1 MTRNEFGMREISE
14 EEARKIGI
22 DLSMVGICKKLRK
35 LAKLDRL
42 QLDET
47 THRSQLNLHLFK
59 YIKYCGMSPLDY
71 VKEYLSNLQP
81 YMIERRKDQE
91 KQSSFVCVVDN
102 MYRISVYIKADNAFG
117 EEMIISFH
125 EDNIRGVAKTNS
137 LVKNN
142 AERLVPVIADSYG
155 SINLETGNVSVKLFV
170 QRGMKV
176 LPLDVIG
183 FKCRDIFVVR
193 ERDISRQFLDYC
205 NQYIRDLYTSN
216 LQLDFDQIE
225 VFSMLQQISFTSYGR
240 DTFSSIS
247 LLIDSIAVQT
257 DSISRQTAD
266 FALVTF
272 TQSLKLTGE
281 QKEELINLLDE
292 KYLVSD
298 IKSIDEILYRVKSS
312 LLEDGVTQDQFK
324 ELSVL
329 EDDGET
335 MPHEIHLD

>member
-1 MTRNEFGMREISE
+1 M
-14 EEARKIGI
+14 
-22 DLSMVGICKKLRK
+22 
-35 LAKLDRL
+35 
-42 QLDET
+42 
-47 THRSQLNLHLFK
+47 
-59 YIKYCGMSPLDY
+59 
-71 VKEYLSNLQP
+71 
-81 YMIERRKDQE
+81 
-91 KQSSFVCVVDN
+91 
-102 MYRISVYIKADNAFG
+102 
-117 EEMIISFH
+117 
-125 EDNIRGVAKTNS
+125 
-137 LVKNN
+137 
-142 AERLVPVIADSYG
+142 IADSYG

-193 ERDISRQFLDYC
+193 EGDISRQFLDYC